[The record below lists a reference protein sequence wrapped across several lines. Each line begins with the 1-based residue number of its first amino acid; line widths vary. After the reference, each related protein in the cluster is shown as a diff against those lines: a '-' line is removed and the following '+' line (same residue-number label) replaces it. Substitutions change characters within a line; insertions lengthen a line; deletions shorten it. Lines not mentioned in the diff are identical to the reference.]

1 MASIPFTEDELNS
14 RYFILKQILMNRI
27 KMTHYKLWY
36 FNARGQSEVIRLIF
50 SASGVQYEG
59 KFIKLFTMFA

>member
-1 MASIPFTEDELNS
+1 
-14 RYFILKQILMNRI
+14 MNRI